1 MTTSVK
7 KENRWK
13 RSVYAANDAAS
24 DRQREAEAACMVRG
38 PRREAIPQKPC
49 ATRRQV
55 RSWMRWNAHDYDDAT
70 CLAEAANAA
79 LDLPNGAM
87 DDDTHWVWEEA
98 LSALEWADA

>member
-1 MTTSVK
+1 MATSVR
-7 KENRWK
+7 KENRWR
-13 RSVYAANDAAS
+13 RSTYAANDAAS
-24 DRQREAEAACMVRG
+24 DRQREVEAACMVRG
-38 PRREAIPQKPC
+38 TRPVAVPPKPS

-55 RSWMRWNAHDYDDAT
+55 RSWMRWNAHDYDDPT
-70 CLAEAANAA
+70 HLAEGANAA